1 MKNKNLTNGEIG
13 KKGVE
18 EIATNKVTLGDLIW
32 VKHDGGSWW
41 PAQIIDEN
49 RGSIKPGDKSAGKVR
64 VRLYGSNEYLYVDP
78 VKCHSKFELELKQN
92 SGSYSKILEK
102 SLEKDLPHSKSSRS
116 KRQGAKSKDD
126 ETPEKERKQK
136 RPKQSSKSAENGETN
151 SPSSETTLF
160 GKSPELSARKLK
172 VMQSLGLIAPSG
184 SPFHKMDTLI

>member
-92 SGSYSKILEK
+92 NGSYRKILEK

-126 ETPEKERKQK
+126 ETPEKERIQK
-136 RPKQSSKSAENGETN
+136 RPKQSSKSAENGNNFIWKVSRAQCPKTE
-151 SPSSETTLF
+151 SHA
-160 GKSPELSARKLK
+160 KSWSDCSFWVTVPQNGHTYLSL
-172 VMQSLGLIAPSG
+172 
-184 SPFHKMDTLI
+184 

>member
-78 VKCHSKFELELKQN
+78 VKCHSKFEL
-92 SGSYSKILEK
+92 
-102 SLEKDLPHSKSSRS
+102 DLPHSKSSRS
-116 KRQGAKSKDD
+116 KRQGAKSKMKK
-126 ETPEKERKQK
+126 PLRKKENRRDPSKVAKVLRMARQIAQALRTLK
-136 RPKQSSKSAENGETN
+136 RAC
-151 SPSSETTLF
+151 
-160 GKSPELSARKLK
+160 
-172 VMQSLGLIAPSG
+172 
-184 SPFHKMDTLI
+184 